1 MKKTNFMTIVTIVS
15 KVIRL
20 VAAKMFHVKIGG
32 GGSMY
37 KIRRAFTLVELLVVI
52 AIIGVLI
59 ALLLPAVQAAREA
72 ARRAQCANHLKQLG
86 LALHNYHDTYQGL
99 PSNYSLG
106 SKNTTS
112 SSSGY
117 SEAGRL
123 SVLVGLLPFAEAGSL
138 FEQISVY
145 TGSVTGSGTN
155 NPYTTQISFLLCPS
169 DPAGKETGRV
179 EASAVTCYRV
189 SMGDWPERS
198 RNANDAA
205 NYQNNPRAAMLS
217 HPRWFGLEYVSDGTS
232 NTIAFAEKCVFS
244 VSNGMRI
251 EVGLAAVDATTVLS
265 DTEDP
270 SGTAVTKDYM
280 KCYGT
285 NFRNGKYY
293 TKNVY
298 GVNSGTYGFS
308 GLRWA
313 DGITGYTTINM
324 ILPPNAPSCSR
335 GENTPALLTP
345 SSFHS
350 GGVQCCFYD
359 GSVRFVTE
367 TINFG
372 NLSAKAVRSG
382 TSPYGVWGALG
393 SVNGGENAF
402 P

>member
-1 MKKTNFMTIVTIVS
+1 MRF
-15 KVIRL
+15 
-20 VAAKMFHVKIGG
+20 G
-32 GGSMY
+32 
-37 KIRRAFTLVELLVVI
+37 FTLVELLVVI

-72 ARRAQCANHLKQLG
+72 ARRSQCTNHLKQLG

-106 SKNTTS
+106 SKNTTTS
-112 SSSGY
+112 GTGY
-117 SEAGRL
+117 SQAGRL
-123 SVLVGLLPFAEAGSL
+123 SVFVELLPFAEAGTL
-138 FEQISVY
+138 FERISTY

-155 NPYTTQISFLLCPS
+155 NPYATQIPLLLCPS

-179 EASAVTCYRV
+179 EASAATCYRV
-189 SMGDWPERS
+189 SMGDWPERA
-198 RNANDAA
+198 RNATDSA
-205 NYQNNPRAAMLS
+205 NYQNNPRSAMLS
-217 HPRWFGLEYVSDGTS
+217 HPRWFGLEYVTDGTS

-251 EVGLAAVDATTVLS
+251 EVGLAAVDATTVLA

-270 SGTAVTKDYM
+270 AGSAVTKDYM
-280 KCYGT
+280 KCYDT
-285 NFRNGKYY
+285 TYRNGKYY

-298 GVNSGTYGFS
+298 GVNSGTNGYS

-313 DGITGYTTINM
+313 DGITGYTTVNM

-335 GENTPALLTP
+335 GENTPALLSP

-350 GGVQCCFYD
+350 GGVLCSFYD
-359 GSVRFVTE
+359 GSVRFVSE

-372 NLSAKAVRSG
+372 NLSDKAVRSG
-382 TSPYGVWGALG
+382 PSPYGVWGALG
-393 SVNGGENAF
+393 SVNGGETVA